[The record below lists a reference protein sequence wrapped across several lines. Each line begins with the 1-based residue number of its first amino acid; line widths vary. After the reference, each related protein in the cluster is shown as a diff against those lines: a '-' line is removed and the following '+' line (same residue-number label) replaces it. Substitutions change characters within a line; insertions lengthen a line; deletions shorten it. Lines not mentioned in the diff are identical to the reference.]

1 MPRSHAI
8 TTVFIAMAGDR
19 RCSIRSNEDVPEH
32 AEATS
37 ALAVSSST
45 NPLYSHVH

>member
-8 TTVFIAMAGDR
+8 TAFFTAMAGNR
-19 RCSIRSNEDVPEH
+19 CCSIRSNEDVPEH

-37 ALAVSSST
+37 APAVSSST
-45 NPLYSHVH
+45 NPLYTHAH